1 MYDLLGLCAPTKII
15 RFKIK
20 VAKHYTHIF
29 IIFWETA
36 ILLLKVIS
44 CNLNF
49 DHGNDL
55 TQLIRKQ
62 SSAVMAV
69 DEGASE
75 TETSHNE
82 RETNGTSIKY
92 GGGELDG

>member
-1 MYDLLGLCAPTKII
+1 MYDLLDLCAPTKIR

-20 VAKHYTHIF
+20 VTKHYTHIF

-36 ILLLKVIS
+36 ILFLKVIS

-49 DHGNDL
+49 GHGNDL
-55 TQLIRKQ
+55 TQLTRKQ
-62 SSAVMAV
+62 PSAVMAV

-82 RETNGTSIKY
+82 TEMNGTSIKY
-92 GGGELDG
+92 GGGDLDG